1 MQVIQPPFRGRGA
14 SGNPPN
20 RFEMLWYEDD
30 PNQNGPEVPK
40 TYFFKDPSRSIIST
54 NESPDVGFKASINPY
69 RGCEHGCV
77 YCYARPTHEYLNF
90 SAGLDFETKIM
101 IKETAPELLR
111 RELTSPQWTPQV
123 LAMSGV
129 TDPYQPVERR
139 LGLTR
144 KCLEVLAEF
153 INPVVIV
160 TKNSLVTR
168 DLDLLGEL
176 ARHNAAAV
184 YLSITTLDGELARL
198 MEPRASQPFRRL
210 QAIQSLRQA
219 GIPVGVMIAPVIPAL
234 TDHEM
239 PAILKAAAGAGAQ
252 TAGYVV
258 LRLPHGVKDLFI
270 HWMAQHY
277 PEKKEKVINRIRPI
291 RSGNLN
297 DSTFQRRMKGR
308 GIFAEQISSLF
319 SLSCRRWGIQGSL
332 PDLSTTSFKRPQE
345 GQLSLFPS

>member
-20 RFEMLWYEDD
+20 RFEILWYEDD
-30 PNQNGPEVPK
+30 PNQNDPEVPK
-40 TYFFKDPSRSIIST
+40 TYFLKDPSRSIIST
-54 NESPDVGFKASINPY
+54 NESPDVGLKASINPY

-77 YCYARPTHEYLNF
+77 YCYARPSHEYLNF
-90 SAGLDFETKIM
+90 SAGLDFETKIL
-101 IKETAPELLR
+101 IKEMAPELLR
-111 RELTSPQWTPQV
+111 RELTSPQWVPQV

-139 LGLTR
+139 QGLTR
-144 KCLEVLAEF
+144 KCLAVLVEF
-153 INPVVIV
+153 RNPVVIV

-168 DLDLLGEL
+168 DLDLLREL
-176 ARHNAAAV
+176 ARHKAAAV

-210 QAIQSLRQA
+210 QAIQAIRQA
-219 GIPVGVMIAPVIPAL
+219 GVPVGVMIAPVIPGL
-234 TDHEM
+234 TDHEI

-258 LRLPHGVKDLFI
+258 LRLPHGVKDLFT

-277 PEKKEKVINRIRPI
+277 PEKKGKVINRIRAI

-297 DSTFQRRMKGR
+297 NSTFQHRMKGK
-308 GIFAEQISSLF
+308 GIFAEQIGSLF

-345 GQLSLFPS
+345 GQLGLFPS